1 MSASA
6 WPELL
11 PILIFWSCTL
21 LAAYFLIGYPL
32 LLRFRPLNPLPVA
45 KDLAYTPR
53 VSILVAVHNGQ
64 QFLSAK
70 LDSILALEYPAE
82 LMEIWILSDGSTDAT
97 ESIAANYASRGVHCL
112 PLPRGGKA
120 SSLNVG
126 LAHAT
131 GEILFFTDVRQP
143 LHPHALRHL
152 VANFADPGVGAVTG
166 ELRIGAISS
175 SGQPVHDEQA
185 SMDLYWRYEL
195 WVRSLHSQ
203 RFSLFN
209 TTGCLYAMRRS
220 LASPLRPDTLI
231 DDAELPLQAYRQ
243 GFRIVF
249 DPNAI
254 AYDYATAP
262 GAEWRRRM
270 RTLGGMWQVFAWHP
284 ELLFKPHPMWLDFV
298 SHKFGRLLLPWLLLA
313 TVLASVALPPSLW
326 RTLLLGSEFLLPL
339 LALARPLL
347 TPWPSLAR
355 FSGLAQTFLTMNWAA
370 LSSLRVFFTDPSRL
384 WLANTPIDQR
394 AASKSSAAAP

>member
-82 LMEIWILSDGSTDAT
+82 LMEIWILSDGSTDVT
-97 ESIAANYASRGVHCL
+97 ESIAASYASRGVHCL

-120 SSLNVG
+120 SSLNTG

-284 ELLFKPHPMWLDFV
+284 GLLFKPHPMWLDFV

-326 RTLLLGSEFLLPL
+326 RTFLLGSEFLLPL
-339 LALARPLL
+339 LALARPLF
-347 TPWPSLAR
+347 TPWPALAR